1 MGTANT
7 VGVVLEELG
16 EIAQTVAA
24 VLGHSPAGV
33 VAQVAGLVF
42 YDAANVAH
50 VVDAD
55 QIEAIRQ
62 SRQTGM
68 AAGAAAY
75 AESHQD
81 FARRCS
87 ACDAT
92 LAVCDLM
99 QETSAVACCVNCSHP
114 TP

>member
-16 EIAQTVAA
+16 ELAQTVAT

-55 QIEAIRQ
+55 EIEAIRL
-62 SRQTGM
+62 SRETGM

-75 AESHQD
+75 AESKQD
-81 FARRCS
+81 FTRRK
-87 ACDAT
+87 
-92 LAVCDLM
+92 
-99 QETSAVACCVNCSHP
+99 P
-114 TP
+114 